1 MARGKIDPPKLD
13 DRTWQDLVNQAK
25 ALIPHYAP
33 EWTDHNPSDLGI
45 TLVELFAWLV
55 EQMIYRLNRVP
66 EKNYVAFL
74 NLLGITR
81 DPAVPAATWVT
92 FKISGDTPVAIRAGS
107 QVSTQPSVSVES
119 VIFETDEE
127 LIADPANLI
136 AQFYTDEGV
145 LVEAPPGLA
154 GVRLHI
160 SGTSTGQNGSSRI
173 VLGFDKKPA
182 DKIKLLVRLG
192 QPLPKENQAA
202 PTWQYLATSNNTI
215 TWNDMGDV
223 DDQTAG
229 FTRSGIISLP
239 LPGDWTPQKL
249 DEADNKVC
257 CWVQMMIPR
266 PSSGAAALELKLD
279 HLLFNSVAATNAL
292 TIQEEELGKSDGTAY
307 QHFELKRWPLY
318 KQPPGRGGADPYGHL
333 AIEVRE
339 SPDRNWETWE
349 AREDLPAEKGG
360 AFYRLNP
367 VTGTIMFGDGKHG
380 RIPPAGSEIRAT
392 AYRYVAG
399 GLRGNVK
406 ADALTAL
413 YTPDLK
419 ADGVVEVSQLVDA
432 TGGSD
437 EESVAEA
444 KRRAP
449 DMLRTRNRAV
459 TLEDCEYLAREAST
473 TVARVR
479 ALPPKTDMHGDGDLD
494 RSPGKVNV
502 IIIPNYPEGKQ
513 PTPSPE
519 LILEVTDYLDKR
531 RLLTSHITVTHPRYL
546 PIKVTV
552 NIKKWPD
559 AFVKTGIEDDSLIN
573 DLVKAIETFLH
584 PLRGGLDGQ
593 GWQVGQNVMAADLL
607 RVVQAKLD
615 PAFGFIFSL
624 TLSPEKERSD
634 KSISEAVWVKLA
646 DYEIVCSGIHKV
658 EIVDAE

>member
-1 MARGKIDPPKLD
+1 
-13 DRTWQDLVNQAK
+13 V
-25 ALIPHYAP
+25 IP
-33 EWTDHNPSDLGI
+33 E
-45 TLVELFAWLV
+45 
-55 EQMIYRLNRVP
+55 
-66 EKNYVAFL
+66 
-74 NLLGITR
+74 
-81 DPAVPAATWVT
+81 
-92 FKISGDTPVAIRAGS
+92 GS
-107 QVSTQPSVSVES
+107 QVSTQPSVSAES

-136 AQFYTDEGV
+136 AFYTGEDDH
-145 LVEAPPGLA
+145 LVKAPPGLA
-154 GVRLHI
+154 GVRLH
-160 SGTSTGQNGSSRI
+160 TPTGQNGSSRI

-192 QPLPKENQAA
+192 QPLPEKNQA
-202 PTWQYLATSNNTI
+202 TLKWQYRATSNNTV
-215 TWNDMGDV
+215 TWKDMGDV

-239 LPGDWTPQKL
+239 LPRNWTPKELNEAEDQK
-249 DEADNKVC
+249 C
-257 CWVQMMIPR
+257 CWVRMMISG
-266 PSSGAAALELKLD
+266 PSSGAAVKLD

-318 KQPPGRGGADPYGHL
+318 KQPIGRSGADPYGHL
-333 AIEVRE
+333 AIKVRE
-339 SPDRNWETWE
+339 SPDSDWETWK

-380 RIPPAGSEIRAT
+380 KIPPAGSEIRAT

-406 ADALTAL
+406 AGALTAL

-419 ADGVVEVSQLVDA
+419 AAGVVEVSQLVDA

-479 ALPPKTDMHGDGDLD
+479 ALPPNSGMPGDGDLD

-502 IIIPNYPEGKQ
+502 IIVPNYPDEEK

-519 LILEVTDYLDKR
+519 LILEVADYLDKR
-531 RLLTSHITVTHPRYL
+531 RLLTSHITVTQPRYL

-552 NIKKWPD
+552 NIKKWPR
-559 AFVKTGIEDDSLIN
+559 ASVNTGIEDDSLRTDISEVVTN
-573 DLVKAIETFLH
+573 FLH

-607 RVVQAKLD
+607 QVVQAKLD
-615 PAFGFIFSL
+615 PAFGFISLL
-624 TLSPEKERSD
+624 TLNRATERSD
-634 KSISEAVWVKLA
+634 DKSLSGNVWVKLA
-646 DYEIVCSGIHKV
+646 DYEMVCSGTHEV
-658 EIVDAE
+658 EISEV